1 MKVQRTRCGPVG
13 VVRGAHTCT
22 GPRHASTGYCA
33 DTICADATGPT
44 RSTLKQGCGGCR
56 FRSEFSRTEQNNR
69 PGRGA
74 SRHSSPRS
82 RLVVVAPA
90 RRARVQLCRPSR
102 ACRPASRLVSLYP
115 IHDRTDAA
123 RTCVTRE
130 APKPRTPEYVGVRA
144 SGALHPGLAAAVPPP
159 PAHEQRQRTA
169 PSTGRMLEPSI
180 ASSVAS
186 APSSGHERSS
196 LLTDCEQDAGS
207 KL

>member
-1 MKVQRTRCGPVG
+1 MWSGRCGAG
-13 VVRGAHTCT
+13 CT
-22 GPRHASTGYCA
+22 HVHWT
-33 DTICADATGPT
+33 PT
-44 RSTLKQGCGGCR
+44 REYWLLRGHNMCGRDRTDPEHLETRVWGVSVPVR
-56 FRSEFSRTEQNNR
+56 ILRTEQNNR

-82 RLVVVAPA
+82 RLVGVAPA